1 MKLLM
6 KNAIICL
13 LLLALLAGLLPAAS
27 AAGSFTLQGG
37 ARLFAVT
44 DRPPEGVL
52 RTTLELAAAQFAAE
66 KLPSAEIMPIV
77 WGREKDVQ
85 PGDIALCREEG
96 LGDEGFRLEV
106 GSGGAAVYY
115 SGKNGLLYGLNA
127 LLKRFLSARSNTVA
141 ACSLIDA
148 PDTAER
154 AVQLDCARKYW
165 SVPWI
170 KNLLRQM
177 SWMGYNALV
186 LHMTEDQGLRMNIW
200 SEGPDCNGNDF
211 GWLCGYGAASWASGY
226 PDTNRVYTAAELRD
240 IVETAKLYHIEIIPQ
255 VDVPDHCDYLL
266 GRVAERLEQG
276 VLTFRYGGR
285 PYTVRSKLSA
295 SDNGGVI
302 NVADETAR
310 SFSLA
315 LIDAY
320 AAFFA
325 DLGCTKMGIG
335 CDEVETD
342 DPAWQTYAAQNG
354 GSTVYD
360 AFVLYVNQVCALLKE
375 RGYRVRAFSD
385 YLCHPSAIGLDRDLE
400 LCVWKGAS
408 SGEMEGRTVFNCIE
422 NFCYYVLRHNAA
434 YGDARDESCAQW
446 AFHHSTAER
455 IFSGC
460 GGECGYSACTHP
472 EGWNPSRLYGYSA
485 EEKTVVSGSRLG
497 GGCYLIWG
505 DWAGWN
511 TETQVWEGVDAA
523 GTYNLIDR
531 LWANA
536 AKQWDWD
543 ADAALTYGEFA
554 ARTAAY
560 RTYPGFTAC
569 TAEPYLPL
577 TAVSVTVKL
586 AGKGEEAV
594 LDELHTW
601 AAQGN
606 TYRVDL
612 PFYYGCRYLG
622 TQGAALKPALTG
634 TGTVCGTAAGETAEV
649 TVLLQNTPD
658 PTLLRLVC
666 AAEESATAAR
676 IRSFCDRIAPA
687 PSVYT
692 TQAEL
697 DACLRALIT
706 GER

>member
-6 KNAIICL
+6 KNALICL
-13 LLLALLAGLLPAAS
+13 LLLALLAGLLPAVS
-27 AAGSFTLQGG
+27 AAGSFTLQGS

-44 DRPPEGVL
+44 DCPPDNTL
-52 RTTLELAAAQFAAE
+52 RTTLELAAAQFAAA
-66 KLPSAEIMPIV
+66 KLPSAENLPIV
-77 WGREKDVQ
+77 WGSERALRQ
-85 PGDIALCREEG
+85 GDIALYREDGHGE
-96 LGDEGFRLEV
+96 EGFRLEI
-106 GSGGAAVYY
+106 GSDGAAVYY
-115 SGKNGLLYGLNA
+115 SGENGLLYGLNA
-127 LLKRFLSARSNTVA
+127 LLKRFLSAGSNTVE
-141 ACSLIDA
+141 ACSLTDA

-211 GWLCGYGAASWASGY
+211 GWLCGYEAAFWAAEY
-226 PDTNRVYTAAELRD
+226 PDTDRVYTAAELRD
-240 IVETAKLYHIEIIPQ
+240 IVETAKLCHIEIIPQ

-266 GRVAERLEQG
+266 SRVAQRLERG
-276 VLTFRYGGR
+276 AFSFRCGSR
-285 PYTVRSKLSA
+285 TYTVRSKLSA

-302 NVADETAR
+302 NIADETAR
-310 SFSLA
+310 NFSLA
-315 LIDAY
+315 LIEAY

-325 DLGCTKMGIG
+325 ELGCTKMGIG
-335 CDEVETD
+335 CDEVETQD
-342 DPAWQTYAAQNG
+342 ASWQTYAAQYG

-360 AFVLYVNQVCALLKE
+360 AFVLYVNRVCALLKS
-375 RGYRVRAFSD
+375 RGYRVRAFND
-385 YLCHPSAIGLDRDLE
+385 YLCRPSAIEPDRDLE
-400 LCVWKGAS
+400 LSVWKGAS
-408 SGEMEGRTVFNCIE
+408 SGEIGDRTVYNCIE
-422 NFCYYVLRHNAA
+422 NFCYYVLRNNAT

-460 GGECGYSACTHP
+460 GGNCGFYACEHP
-472 EGWNPSRLYGYSA
+472 EGWNPSRLCDYTA
-485 EEKTVVSGSRLG
+485 KEKTAVTGSRLG

-511 TETQVWEGVDAA
+511 TETQVWEGIDAG

-536 AKQWDWD
+536 AKQWDWE
-543 ADAALTYGEFA
+543 ADAALSYHEFA
-554 ARTAAY
+554 AQTAAY
-560 RTYPGFTAC
+560 RTYPGFTSC
-569 TAEPYLPL
+569 TGEPDLPL
-577 TAVSVTVKL
+577 TAVTVTVRL
-586 AGKGEEAV
+586 AGKGEKGV

-601 AAQGN
+601 AATGKA
-606 TYRVDL
+606 YRVNL

-622 TQGAALKPALTG
+622 TQGAVLKPLPTG
-634 TGTVCGTAAGETAEV
+634 TGSVCGTATGKKTEV
-649 TVLLQNTPD
+649 TVWLQNAPD
-658 PTLLRLVC
+658 PTLLRLLC
-666 AAEESATAAR
+666 AAGETETAGR
-676 IRSFCDRIAPA
+676 VRRFCERIASA

-697 DACLRALIT
+697 DACLRVVVT
-706 GER
+706 GGQ

>member
-1 MKLLM
+1 MKILI
-6 KNAIICL
+6 KNTLTFL

-27 AAGSFTLQGG
+27 AAGSFTLQSG

-44 DRPPEGVL
+44 DRPPDGVL
-52 RTTLELAAAQFAAE
+52 RTTLELAAAQFAAAQV
-66 KLPSAEIMPIV
+66 PSAALLPNV
-77 WGREKDVQ
+77 WGGEEEIL
-85 PGDIALCREEG
+85 PGDIVLRREDG

-106 GSGGAAVYY
+106 GSSGAAVYY
-115 SGKNGLLYGLNA
+115 SGENGLLYGLNA
-127 LLKRFLSARSNTVA
+127 LLKQFLSAGSNTVA
-141 ACSLIDA
+141 ACSLTDA

-211 GWLCGYGAASWASGY
+211 SWLCGYEAAFWAAEY
-226 PDTNRVYTAAELRD
+226 PDTGLIYTAAELRD
-240 IVETAKLYHIEIIPQ
+240 IVETASLYHIEIVPQ
-255 VDVPDHCDYLL
+255 VDAPDHCDYLL
-266 GRVAERLEQG
+266 DRVEERLEQG

-285 PYTVRSKLSA
+285 TYTARSKLSA

-335 CDEVETD
+335 CDEVETED
-342 DPAWQTYAAQNG
+342 ASWAAYAAQYG
-354 GSTVYD
+354 GSTAYD
-360 AFVLYVNQVCALLKE
+360 AFVLYVNRVCALLRE
-375 RGYRVRAFSD
+375 RGYRVRAFND
-385 YLCHPSAIGLDRDLE
+385 YLCRPSAIEPDRDLE

-408 SGEMEGRTVFNCIE
+408 SGDMEGRTVYNCIE
-422 NFCYYVLRHNAA
+422 NFCYYVLRNNGT

-460 GGECGYSACTHP
+460 GGKCGFYGCTHP
-472 EGWNPSRLYGYSA
+472 EGWNPSRLYDYNA
-485 EEKTVVSGSRLG
+485 EEKTAVTGSRLG

-523 GTYNLIDR
+523 GTYNLLDR

-536 AKQWDWD
+536 AKQWDWE
-543 ADAALTYGEFA
+543 ADAALSYHEFA
-554 ARTAAY
+554 AQTAPY

-569 TAEPYLPL
+569 TAEPELPL
-577 TAVSVTVKL
+577 TAVTVTVRL
-586 AGKGEEAV
+586 AGKGEKGV

-601 AAQGN
+601 AATGN

-612 PFYYGCRYLG
+612 PFYYGSRYLG
-622 TQGAALKPALTG
+622 TQGATLKPLPTG
-634 TGTVCGTAAGETAEV
+634 TGTVCGTAVGEKAEV
-649 TVLLQNTPD
+649 TVWLQNAPE
-658 PTLLRLVC
+658 PTLLGLVC
-666 AAEESATAAR
+666 AADDSETAVQAR
-676 IRSFCDRIAPA
+676 RFCERIAPA

-697 DACLRALIT
+697 DACLRAVVT
-706 GER
+706 GEQ

>member
-6 KNAIICL
+6 KNTLIFL
-13 LLLALLAGLLPAAS
+13 LLLALLAGLLPAAF
-27 AAGSFTLQGG
+27 AADSFTLRGG

-44 DRPPEGVL
+44 DRPPDGTL
-52 RTTLELAAAQFAAE
+52 RTTLELAAAQFAAAQVPSSE
-66 KLPSAEIMPIV
+66 LLPIA
-77 WGREKDVQ
+77 WGGEEDIL
-85 PGDIALCREEG
+85 PGDIALRREDG
-96 LGDEGFRLEV
+96 FGDEGFRLEI
-106 GSGGAAVYY
+106 GSGGTAVYY
-115 SGKNGLLYGLNA
+115 SGENGLLYGLNA
-127 LLKRFLSARSNTVA
+127 LLKRFLSAGSTTVA
-141 ACSLIDA
+141 ACSLSDA

-211 GWLCGYGAASWASGY
+211 GWLCGYEAASWASGY
-226 PDTNRVYTAAELRD
+226 PDTDRIYTAAELRD

-266 GRVAERLEQG
+266 NRVAERLEQG
-276 VLTFRYGGR
+276 VLTFRCGGR
-285 PYTVRSKLSA
+285 TYTVRSKLSA

-302 NVADETAR
+302 NIADETAR

-335 CDEVETD
+335 CDEVETQD
-342 DPAWQTYAAQNG
+342 ASWAAYAAQYG

-360 AFVLYVNQVCALLKE
+360 AFVLYVNRVCALLKT
-375 RGYRVRAFSD
+375 RGYRVRAFND
-385 YLCHPSAIGLDRDLE
+385 YLCRPSAIELDRSLE
-400 LCVWKGAS
+400 LCVWTGAS
-408 SGEMEGRTVFNCIE
+408 SGDIGDRTVYNCIE
-422 NFCYYVLRHNAA
+422 NFCYYVLRHNGT
-434 YGDARDESCAQW
+434 YGDARDEDCAQW

-460 GGECGYSACTHP
+460 GGECGYYSCTHP
-472 EGWNPSRLYGYSA
+472 EGWDPSRLYGYSA

-523 GTYNLIDR
+523 GTYNLLDR

-543 ADAALTYGEFA
+543 VDASLSYGDFA
-554 ARTAAY
+554 ARTAPY
-560 RTYPGFTAC
+560 RTYPGFTSC
-569 TAEPYLPL
+569 TAEPDLPL
-577 TAVSVTVKL
+577 TAVRVTVKL
-586 AGKGEEAV
+586 AGKEMV
-594 LDELHTW
+594 LDERHTW
-601 AAQGN
+601 AATGN
-606 TYRVDL
+606 TCRVDL

-622 TQGAALKPALTG
+622 TQGAALKPLPTG
-634 TGTVCGTAAGETAEV
+634 TGTVCGIAVGEKTEV
-649 TVLLQNTPD
+649 TVWLQNAPD
-658 PTLLRLVC
+658 PTLLRLIC
-666 AAEESATAAR
+666 AAEDSETADLGR
-676 IRSFCDRIAPA
+676 RFCERIAPA

-697 DACLRALIT
+697 DACLRAVVT
-706 GER
+706 EGR

>member
-6 KNAIICL
+6 KNALICL

-52 RTTLELAAAQFAAE
+52 RTTLELAAAQFAAAQV
-66 KLPSAEIMPIV
+66 PTAELMPIV
-77 WGREKDVQ
+77 WGGEEEIRS
-85 PGDIALCREEG
+85 GDIAIRREDG
-96 LGDEGFRLEV
+96 LGDEDFRLEI

-115 SGKNGLLYGLNA
+115 SGENGLIYGLNA
-127 LLKRFLSARSNTVA
+127 LLKQFLSAGSNTVA
-141 ACSLIDA
+141 ACSLTDA

-211 GWLCGYGAASWASGY
+211 GWLCGYEAASWASDY
-226 PDTNRVYTAAELRD
+226 PDTDRVYSAAEIRD

-266 GRVAERLEQG
+266 SRVAQRLERG
-276 VLTFRYGGR
+276 AFSFRYGGR
-285 PYTVRSKLSA
+285 TYTVRSKLSA

-342 DPAWQTYAAQNG
+342 DASWAAYAAQNG

-360 AFVLYVNQVCALLKE
+360 AFVLYVNRVCALLKA
-375 RGYRVRAFSD
+375 RGYRVRAFND
-385 YLCHPSAIGLDRDLE
+385 YLCRPSAIEPDRDLE
-400 LCVWKGAS
+400 LCVWPGAS
-408 SGEMEGRTVFNCIE
+408 SGETEGRTVYNCIE
-422 NFCYYVLRHNAA
+422 NFCYYVLRNNGT

-460 GGECGYSACTHP
+460 GGNCGFYACTHP
-472 EGWNPSRLYGYSA
+472 EGWDPSRLYGYNA

-543 ADAALTYGEFA
+543 ADAALSYGDFA
-554 ARTAAY
+554 ARTAPY
-560 RTYPGFTAC
+560 RTYPGFTSC
-569 TAEPYLPL
+569 TAEPDLPL
-577 TAVSVTVKL
+577 TAVTVTVRL
-586 AGKGEEAV
+586 AGKGEETA

-601 AAQGN
+601 AATGN

-622 TQGAALKPALTG
+622 TQGAALKPLPTG
-634 TGTVCGTAAGETAEV
+634 TGTVCGTAVGEKAEV
-649 TVLLQNTPD
+649 TVWLQNAPD
-658 PTLLRLVC
+658 PTLLGLVC
-666 AAEESATAAR
+666 AADDSETATQVR
-676 IRSFCDRIAPA
+676 RLCERIASA
-687 PSVYT
+687 PSAYT
-692 TQAEL
+692 TQVEL
-697 DACLRALIT
+697 DACLRAVVT
-706 GER
+706 GEQ